1 MTQHILILGGG
12 FGGTYTALQLEKL
25 IKKHKLDY
33 KISLVNKDNYF
44 VFQPMLAEIV
54 GGSLDMLDTINPLRK
69 LLPKT
74 QLYVREIE
82 SIDLEKKQV
91 SLAPK
96 YTHQNFTLSYD
107 HLVLALGNVTD
118 FRGIAGLHE
127 HAMPFKNLADSIAIR
142 NQVID
147 VIEAASYE
155 KRPELKKALL
165 TFVVGGGGYSGT
177 EVVAELNDL
186 CRSLVKSYPTIDP
199 KDLDIYLVHSRD
211 HLMNNELSRSLS
223 EYAAK
228 LLQKRGV
235 KILFNTHLKSA
246 TPTEALLENGE
257 RIKAKTIIST
267 VPSSPNPL
275 IEPLNLELDKG
286 KVLTDATMLAKGQ
299 SNVWALGDCAKI
311 PNLEGEGFCPP
322 TAQFAIR
329 EGKRLA
335 HNIVA
340 QIQGAPLQDFRF
352 KALGMMGA
360 LGHRSAVGEILG
372 KFKFSG
378 ILAWL
383 LWRAIYWAKLPG
395 LDRKIKV
402 ALSWSLDTLF
412 PREAVQL
419 KANTNSGIGQLHFEE
434 GEYIFSQGDVGDY
447 LYIIVKGDV
456 EVFKH
461 ENDQKI
467 VLGKLGKGE
476 YFGEMALLSQGQRQ
490 ASVQCLNPVDV
501 LALKKSDFGM
511 LIANFAEL
519 KKEIEK
525 TQEQRFNATDNS

>member
-1 MTQHILILGGG
+1 MQQQHILILGGG
-12 FGGTYTALQLEKL
+12 FGGTYTAIHLEKQ
-25 IKKHKLDY
+25 IKKHKLDCI
-33 KISLVNKDNYF
+33 ISLVNRENYF
-44 VFQPMLAEIV
+44 VFQPMLAEVV
-54 GGSLDMLDTINPLRK
+54 GGSLDVLDTVNPLRK

-74 QLYVREIE
+74 QLYVREIDR
-82 SIDLEKKQV
+82 IDIENKQV
-91 SLAPK
+91 ILAPK
-96 YTHQNFTLSYD
+96 FTHKPYILSYD
-107 HLVLALGNVTD
+107 HLVLSLGNVTD

-127 HAMPFKNLADSIAIR
+127 HALPFKNLADSIAIR
-142 NQVID
+142 NQIID

-155 KRPELKKALL
+155 KDPQLKKELL

-177 EVVAELNDL
+177 EVVAEINDL
-186 CRSLVKSYPTIDP
+186 CRTLVKNYPTISQEDIA
-199 KDLDIYLVHSRD
+199 IYLIHSRD

-223 EYAAK
+223 EYAAN

-235 KILFNTHLKSA
+235 TILFNTHLASA
-246 TPTEALLENGE
+246 TPTEALLDNGE

-275 IEPLNLELDKG
+275 IEPLPLELDKG
-286 KVLTDATMLAKGQ
+286 KILTDATLLAKNQ
-299 SNVWALGDCAKI
+299 TSVWALGDCAKI
-311 PNLEGEGFCPP
+311 PNLQAGGFCPP

-329 EGKRLA
+329 EGKTLSY
-335 HNIVA
+335 NIIA
-340 QIQGAPLQDFRF
+340 SILNKPKKEFYF

-360 LGHRSAVGEILG
+360 LGHRSAVGEVMG

-378 ILAWL
+378 IIAWL

-419 KANTNSGIGQLHFEE
+419 KAHTSSGIGQLHFEQNE
-434 GEYIFSQGDVGDY
+434 LIFSQGDVGDY

-456 EVFKH
+456 EIIKTH
-461 ENDQKI
+461 EGKETI
-467 VLGKLGKGE
+467 LAKLGKGE
-476 YFGEMALLSQGQRQ
+476 YFGEMALLAQEPRQ
-490 ASVQCLNPVDV
+490 ASVRCLTPVDV
-501 LALKKSDFGM
+501 LALKKSDFGI

-519 KKEIEK
+519 KKEIEQVQHK
-525 TQEQRFNATDNS
+525 RFNDLNN